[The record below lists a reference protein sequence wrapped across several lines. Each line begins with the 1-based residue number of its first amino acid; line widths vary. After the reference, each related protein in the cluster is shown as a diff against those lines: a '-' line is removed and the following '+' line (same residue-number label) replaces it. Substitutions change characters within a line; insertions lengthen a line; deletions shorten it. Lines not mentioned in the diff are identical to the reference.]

1 MGRDFPQKLPISLCH
16 LPRSVKTDEI
26 TVKSL
31 HFNHDPRL
39 APLPGRVAALV
50 LDPDLIT
57 RLEGRELPSSS
68 GQSLLHG
75 EFPFTVSLSSGV
87 RGLPPLLSGEE
98 LSWLERQGVTE
109 NSSVQNLSWREASD
123 GTGSVSVSQESS
135 DQSVGVQGASLG
147 DITTDQS
154 LSVFDCQLC
163 SLVCSRIVCC
173 RDPMDDSSL
182 RAEIFEFHTV
192 RCILGEL

>member
-39 APLPGRVAALV
+39 APLPGRVAVLV

-109 NSSVQNLSWREASD
+109 NSSVQDLSWREASD
-123 GTGSVSVSQESS
+123 GTGSVPVSQQSF
-135 DQSVGVQGASLG
+135 DQSVSVQGASLG
-147 DITTDQS
+147 DITADQS
-154 LSVFDCQLC
+154 LGVFDCQFC
-163 SLVCSRIVCC
+163 SLVCSRIVGC
-173 RDPMDDSSL
+173 RDPVDDPPA
-182 RAEIFEFHTV
+182 RAEIFKDF
-192 RCILGEL
+192 